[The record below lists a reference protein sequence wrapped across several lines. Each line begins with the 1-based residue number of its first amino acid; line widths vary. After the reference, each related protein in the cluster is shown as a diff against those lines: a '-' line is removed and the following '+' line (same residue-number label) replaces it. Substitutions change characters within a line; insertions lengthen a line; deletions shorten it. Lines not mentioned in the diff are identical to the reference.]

1 MASLTFTQNIGITVP
16 HGMAGN
22 YARQPDMIV
31 NTFPVGGSD
40 NIPFGAPLKLSD
52 GKVVLMGASSSTGDF
67 IGIAGREFKSALE
80 YLDQS
85 TGKYAPNDPC
95 SVFQRGSINVKC
107 QRGTPAYGGA
117 VYVRITANASYPTA
131 VVGGFE
137 ASADSDKTVQLVNC
151 AWQGP
156 ADANGVA
163 ELRIL
168 SMLIPSQPEAY
179 TLPAATA
186 DALGGVKK
194 GAAVA
199 DAASTAPTAAEF
211 KALLDSL
218 RAAGI
223 IATS

>member
-1 MASLTFTQNIGITVP
+1 MASLTFTQNIGKTMP
-16 HGMAGN
+16 HGQAGN

-40 NIPFGAPLKLSD
+40 KIAFGTPLKLSD
-52 GKVVLMGASSSTGDF
+52 GKVVAMGASSNSTDF
-67 IGIAGREFKSALE
+67 IGIAGREFKSALD
-80 YLDQS
+80 YLNQ
-85 TGKYAPNDPC
+85 GIGEYAPDEPC

-107 QRGTPAYGGA
+107 QRGTPSYGGA
-117 VYVRITANASYPTA
+117 VYVRITANSSYSTA

-137 ASADSDKTVQLVNC
+137 ASSDTDKSVQLLNC

-156 ADANGVA
+156 ADANGIA

-168 SMLIPSQPEAY
+168 SLMQPGSY
-179 TLPAATA
+179 TLPAATSTA
-186 DALGGVKK
+186 IGGVKQ

-199 DAASTAPTAAEF
+199 DAASTAPTATEF

-218 RAAGI
+218 RAAGV
-223 IATS
+223 IATSTD